1 MKKTYLA
8 WIFSAT
14 DFYKSIIPSYF
25 LLNKLS
31 ENFNKI
37 YLINLENLKIFKGFH
52 SNESKLE
59 ITDHIKKKFSFRNDN
74 VEYFCPKDKS
84 EFKIFMQ
91 NKKIY
96 AISNL
101 GRYFSDIPIHLLMSK
116 YDIKLFQ
123 VSFVGNIQE
132 TSFKFKNIFRFIIY
146 FFNKNISYKII
157 TILSILGIVPK
168 VEIRFTSISSLVNKK
183 NFLRKLLEFFKI
195 SYVKKYILVNSR
207 SYDMAIEKKNYLSQE
222 NIIYLD
228 PMINNVE
235 LKAVEG
241 NIDQKN
247 FSNHYY
253 QLKKFL
259 KKIEFLFKKK
269 KIIFLHPRD
278 NFSEKEKIFEDFK
291 VVQHETG
298 ENILKS
304 SLVIFFETSAI
315 IDAII
320 FKKKLLTLYSNFISS
335 TFKTGADR
343 YVNKL
348 SILQININDIDK
360 LEDYN
365 KINSDLEKSTLNYD
379 KYIKENIKPDTDEA
393 GHLKIIRV
401 LKKEYLIS

>member
-59 ITDHIKKKFSFRNDN
+59 ITDNIKKKFSFRNNN

-84 EFKIFMQ
+84 EFKNFMRD
-91 NKKIY
+91 KKIF

-101 GRYFSDIPIHLLMSK
+101 GRYFSDISLHLLISK
-116 YDIKLFQ
+116 YNIKLVQ

-183 NFLRKLLEFFKI
+183 NFLRKLIEFFKI

-207 SYDMAIEKKNYLSQE
+207 SYDIAVEKKNYLSQE

-241 NIDQKN
+241 NINQNKFN
-247 FSNHYY
+247 NHYY

-259 KKIEFLFKKK
+259 KNIEFLFKKK
-269 KIIFLHPRD
+269 IIICLHPRD

-320 FKKKLLTLYSNFISS
+320 FKKKLLNLYSNFISS

-343 YVNKL
+343 YVSKL
-348 SILQININDIDK
+348 NILQININEIDK
-360 LEDYN
+360 LGDYN
-365 KINSDLEKSTLNYD
+365 KINSDLEKSILNYD
-379 KYIKENIKPDTDEA
+379 KYIKENIKPDTDEV
-393 GHLKIIRV
+393 GHLKIIRH